1 MTCVCI
7 KREKIRTH
15 ICVHA
20 CIETDRSCNQ
30 RHPEGRWVLGTDV
43 LLYVYVCI

>member
-1 MTCVCI
+1 MTYVCI

-20 CIETDRSCNQ
+20 CIETVIEAAIS
-30 RHPEGRWVLGTDV
+30 GTLRV
-43 LLYVYVCI
+43 GGC